1 LKTTWDIFCRVIDN
15 YGDIGITWR
24 LSRQLVAEYGQQV
37 RLWVDD
43 LNAFAKLCPAA
54 DRQVDCQWQSGVQ
67 ICRWPHTRQSIN
79 PAQIVIEAFACRL
92 PDFFEAAMAAD
103 GAGRL
108 WLNLEYLSAEDWVED
123 CHGLPSPQA
132 NGCLKYFFFPGFG
145 EKTGGLL
152 RERDLLHKRFIFQ
165 QDKSA
170 QKDFLAGLGVSQKD
184 HARLIS
190 LFSYEN
196 PAIIDW
202 LQALSQD
209 SRPNQLLVSE
219 GRILE
224 NLASALDIYPLCAG
238 QNVQRGNLNL
248 HVLPFI
254 SQQDYDR
261 LLWCCDFNLVRGED
275 SFLRAQWAGRPML
288 WHIYPQQDN
297 AHSVK
302 LEAFLARYLQQMP
315 ADSAVEL
322 ADFWRVWNNG
332 QPLAANWQRLLAH
345 WSPLHHHAQRWVDE
359 QAGRDDLAAKLVQ
372 FCRARVS

>member
-1 LKTTWDIFCRVIDN
+1 MKTTWDIFCRVIDN

-54 DRQVDCQWQSGVQ
+54 NSKADCQWQSGVQ
-67 ICRWPHTRQSIN
+67 ICRWPRAKQSIT

-92 PDFFEAAMAAD
+92 PDFVEAAMAD

-123 CHGLPSPQA
+123 CHEMPSPQE
-132 NGCLKYFFFPGFG
+132 GGVLKYFFFPGFS

-152 RERDLLHKRFIFQ
+152 RERDLLQQRLIFG
-165 QDKSA
+165 QDPSA
-170 QKDFLAGLGVSQKD
+170 QKDFLAGLGVCQKD
-184 HARLIS
+184 QARLIS

-196 PAIIDW
+196 PAIADW

-209 SRPNQLLVSE
+209 SQPNQLLVPE

-224 NLASALDIYPLCAG
+224 NLASGLDTSPLRAG
-238 QNVQRGNLNL
+238 QNLQRGNLSL
-248 HVLPFI
+248 HVLPFVD
-254 SQQDYDR
+254 QKDYDR

-315 ADSAVEL
+315 VGSAQEL
-322 ADFWRVWNNG
+322 ADFWRAWNTG

-345 WSPLHHHAQRWVDE
+345 WEALQKHAQRWANQ
-359 QAGRDDLAAKLVQ
+359 QASHDDLAAKLVQ

>member
-43 LNAFAKLCPAA
+43 LNAFAKVCPSA
-54 DRQVDCQWQSGVQ
+54 DREANCQWQSGVQ
-67 ICRWPHTRQSIN
+67 ICRWPHAKQSIT

-92 PDFFEAAMAAD
+92 PDVVEAAIAD

-108 WLNLEYLSAEDWVED
+108 WLNLEYLSAEDWVGD
-123 CHGLPSPQA
+123 CHGLPSLQS
-132 NGCLKYFFFPGFG
+132 NGCLKCFFFPGFS
-145 EKTGGLL
+145 ENTGGLL
-152 RERDLLHKRFIFQ
+152 RERDLLQQRLIFQ
-165 QDKSA
+165 QDKSS
-170 QKDFLAGLGVSQKD
+170 QKYFLAALGVYQKGS
-184 HARLIS
+184 ARLIS

-196 PAIIDW
+196 PAIADW

-209 SRPNQLLVSE
+209 SRPNQLLVPE

-224 NLASALDIYPLCAG
+224 TLASWLNTCPLRAG
-238 QNVQRGNLNL
+238 QNVQQGSLSL
-248 HVLPFI
+248 HVLPFV

-288 WHIYPQQDN
+288 WHIYPQEDN
-297 AHSVK
+297 AHNAK
-302 LEAFLARYLQQMP
+302 LEAFLARYLQHMP
-315 ADSAVEL
+315 VETAAEL
-322 ADFWRVWNNG
+322 ADFWRAWNNS
-332 QPLAANWQRLLAH
+332 QPLAANWQRLLGH
-345 WSPLHHHAQRWVDE
+345 WPSLQKHAQRWADE
-359 QAGRDDLAAKLVQ
+359 QANHDDLAAKLVQ

>member
-1 LKTTWDIFCRVIDN
+1 MADN
-15 YGDIGITWR
+15 
-24 LSRQLVAEYGQQV
+24 A
-37 RLWVDD
+37 
-43 LNAFAKLCPAA
+43 P
-54 DRQVDCQWQSGVQ
+54 DCQWQAGVQ
-67 ICRWPHTRQSIN
+67 ICRWPHARQSIT

-92 PDFFEAAMAAD
+92 PDFVEAAMAD

-123 CHGLPSPQA
+123 CHGLPSPQP
-132 NGCLKYFFFPGFG
+132 NGSLKYFFFPGFS

-152 RERDLLHKRFIFQ
+152 RERNLLQQRLIFQ
-165 QDKSA
+165 QDKAA
-170 QKDFLAGLGVSQKD
+170 QKDFLATLGICQKD
-184 HARLIS
+184 QARLIS

-196 PAIIDW
+196 PAVADW

-209 SRPNQLLVSE
+209 SRPNQLLVPE
-219 GRILE
+219 GRVLQSLQNWREIPSLQ
-224 NLASALDIYPLCAG
+224 AG
-238 QNVQRGNLNL
+238 QSYQYGNLSL
-248 HVLPFI
+248 HILPFV

-288 WHIYPQQDN
+288 WHIYPQQDA

-315 ADSAVEL
+315 VEAAAEL
-322 ADFWRVWNNG
+322 AGFWRAWNNG
-332 QPLAANWQRLLAH
+332 QPLAANWQRLLCH
-345 WSPLHHHAQRWVDE
+345 WPLLQNHAQRWADE
-359 QAGRDDLAAKLVQ
+359 QANHDDLAAKLVQ